1 MEQTQSR
8 PRGRPRK
15 HSTLLE
21 PITIRLPEPMAA
33 EIEQIQSSRRDAPDK
48 SQVIRELLAHALE
61 SRKQVTKAG
70 TGGGAG

>member
-1 MEQTQSR
+1 
-8 PRGRPRK
+8 
-15 HSTLLE
+15 
-21 PITIRLPEPMAA
+21 MAA

-61 SRKQVTKAG
+61 SRKQVTNG